1 MFLPVFAAR
10 FSSTLTSWRDRH
22 GPCGLSSQGEHS
34 NEPVLFLCVCVRV
47 NYYYDWCWC
56 RPFASK
62 ASDRTSQPEKKLD
75 AAAKECRPM
84 LLKQQVSGGA
94 FWHML

>member
-1 MFLPVFAAR
+1 MSQF
-10 FSSTLTSWRDRH
+10 FS
-22 GPCGLSSQGEHS
+22 
-34 NEPVLFLCVCVRV
+34 CVCVRV